1 MAGEK
6 RSRRVEV
13 RYDLDA
19 FCLCAW
25 GSHREPIK
33 RSTDLSACWG

>member
-6 RSRRVEV
+6 RSGRMEE

-19 FCLCAW
+19 FCMYAW
-25 GSHREPIK
+25 GSRRGPIK
-33 RSTDLSACWG
+33 RSTDLSVCWD